1 MAVITDLSAV
11 MVCDWN
17 SKQRVSTGS
26 MKTIAGRCTLDDRP
40 TKGLNIELPLGAK
53 SPQEDPMS
61 QSAVQ
66 KFIASTRDLFA
77 AEADP
82 ATRWGKMPPL
92 LQELLADPAIKE
104 QAKSWPDCSQGS
116 ERAENLLFYEDPDYK
131 FVINGLIK
139 APKTRTQ
146 IHDHAHNWTLY
157 GVLDGTETVERY
169 ERIDDRSRPDYAEIR
184 KTVNAQVGPGKIDL
198 VPPYEIHAEESGD
211 ERTVAIIVRA
221 EKAGGFLQG
230 RFDPATK
237 KYWQGYGPKQ
247 LPYELK

>member
-1 MAVITDLSAV
+1 MA
-11 MVCDWN
+11 
-17 SKQRVSTGS
+17 G
-26 MKTIAGRCTLDDRP
+26 
-40 TKGLNIELPLGAK
+40 
-53 SPQEDPMS
+53 

-66 KFIASTRDLFA
+66 IFIASARRLH
-77 AEADP
+77 AEDKDP
-82 ATRWGKMPPL
+82 AKRWEKMTPL
-92 LQELLADPAIKE
+92 LQKLLADPAVKE
-104 QAKSWPDCSQGS
+104 QSKNWPDCSQGG

-157 GVLDGTETVERY
+157 GVLDGTETIMRY
-169 ERIDDRSRPDYAEIR
+169 ERVDDRSKPDYAEIHGVSKLR
-184 KTVNAQVGPGKIDL
+184 AGPGEVDL
-198 VPPYEIHAEESGD
+198 VRPWEIHAEASGE

-230 RFDPATK
+230 RYDPVNK

-247 LPYELK
+247 IPYELK

>member
-1 MAVITDLSAV
+1 
-11 MVCDWN
+11 
-17 SKQRVSTGS
+17 
-26 MKTIAGRCTLDDRP
+26 
-40 TKGLNIELPLGAK
+40 
-53 SPQEDPMS
+53 MS

-66 KFIASTRDLFA
+66 KFIADARALFA
-77 AEADP
+77 VESDP
-82 ATRWGKMPPL
+82 AKRWERMSPL
-92 LQELLADPAIKE
+92 LQELLADASIRA
-104 QAKSWPDCSQGS
+104 QSKSWPNCSQGS

-139 APKTRTQ
+139 APHMRTQ

-157 GVLDGTETVERY
+157 GVLDGTESIERY
-169 ERIDDRSRPDYAEIR
+169 ERVDDRSKPDCAEIR
-184 KTVNAQVGPGKIDL
+184 KTVNVKVGAGKIDL

-230 RFDPATK
+230 RYDPVTN

-247 LPYELK
+247 LPFELK

>member
-1 MAVITDLSAV
+1 M
-11 MVCDWN
+11 
-17 SKQRVSTGS
+17 
-26 MKTIAGRCTLDDRP
+26 
-40 TKGLNIELPLGAK
+40 K
-53 SPQEDPMS
+53 SPQEDAMS

-77 AEADP
+77 AEVDP
-82 ATRWGKMPPL
+82 ARRWEKMPPL
-92 LQELLADPAIKE
+92 LQELLADRSIRE

-157 GVLDGTETVERY
+157 GVLDGTETIERY
-169 ERIDDRSRPDYAEIR
+169 ERTDDRSKPDYAEIR
-184 KTVNAQVGPGKIDL
+184 KTVNVKVGPGKIDL

-230 RFDPATK
+230 RYDPATK
-237 KYWQGYGPKQ
+237 RYWQGYGPKQ

>member
-1 MAVITDLSAV
+1 MSKTAVT
-11 MVCDWN
+11 
-17 SKQRVSTGS
+17 
-26 MKTIAGRCTLDDRP
+26 
-40 TKGLNIELPLGAK
+40 
-53 SPQEDPMS
+53 
-61 QSAVQ
+61 
-66 KFIASTRDLFA
+66 KFIAA
-77 AEADP
+77 ARQVCAEEPDP
-82 ATRWGKMPPL
+82 ATRWQKMTPL
-92 LQELLADPAIKE
+92 LQDLLAEPSVRE
-104 QAKSWPDCSQGS
+104 QSKYWPDCSQSG

-139 APKTRTQ
+139 APHSRTQ

-157 GVLDGTETVERY
+157 GVLDGTETIERY
-169 ERIDDRSRPDYAEIR
+169 ERVDDRSKSDYAELR
-184 KTVNAQVGPGKIDL
+184 KSVNVKVGAGKIDL

-230 RFDPATK
+230 RYDPATN